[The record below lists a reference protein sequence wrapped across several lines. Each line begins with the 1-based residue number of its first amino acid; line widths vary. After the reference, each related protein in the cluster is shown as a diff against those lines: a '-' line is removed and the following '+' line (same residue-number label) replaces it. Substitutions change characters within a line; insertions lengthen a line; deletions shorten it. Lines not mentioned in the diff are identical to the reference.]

1 MTPFTTVT
9 GIAAPLLRPNVDTDV
24 IIPKPYLVTTARS
37 GLGRGLF
44 AEWRYDL
51 DGTERSD
58 FLLNREPF
66 RRASILVAGAN
77 FGCGSSREH
86 AVWALMD
93 YGIRC
98 VIAPSFASIFH
109 ENCFKNGVAPI
120 VLPEPDVERLAALVE
135 AAPEAPVTVDLPA
148 KRIVT
153 ASGAV
158 IAFDMEE
165 GRRQALLQGL
175 DDIGVTLTLADRI
188 AAFQAGQKAAR
199 PWIHATLA
207 ERNETETLAHG

>member
-1 MTPFTTVT
+1 MTPFTTWT
-9 GIAAPLLRPNVDTDV
+9 GIAAPLLRPNIDTDV
-24 IIPKPYLVTTARS
+24 IIPKPYLVTTSRS

-51 DGTERSD
+51 TGAERAE
-58 FLLNREPF
+58 FVLNRQPF
-66 RRASILVAGAN
+66 CRASILVAGAN

-93 YGIRC
+93 FGIRC

-109 ENCFKNGVAPI
+109 ENSFKNGLAPI
-120 VLPEPDVERLAALVE
+120 VLPEADVERLAALVE
-135 AAPEAPVTVDLPA
+135 AAPESPVAVDLVA
-148 KRIVT
+148 RRI
-153 ASGAV
+153 AAAGGS
-158 IAFDMEE
+158 FSFEMDE

-188 AAFQAGQKAAR
+188 AAFQERQKVER
-199 PWIHATLA
+199 PWIHAAIA
-207 ERNETETLAHG
+207 EHYAKGAVADA